1 MSPAPETHVFAEP
14 ILRHADVVVI
24 GGGIVGSATAYF
36 LAKRGARVALV
47 EKGELSGEQSGRN
60 WGWIRQQGR
69 NPRELPLAM
78 LSLATW
84 AELARELDPDTEW
97 AQAGS
102 LRLAYDEET
111 MAKYERWTR
120 MARELGLDTHVLS
133 AREVERLI
141 PALQGSYLGGAYT
154 PSDAQMEPRVT
165 TTAVARAA
173 QKLGAMIYAGC
184 AVEGLEVGS
193 GALTRVLTEHGPIK
207 TSTVVCAAG
216 AWSSKIGRMVGLDLP
231 QRWVRA
237 TVARTSVVKPV
248 TRTLV
253 WAEGVAIRQRR
264 DGSINLAEGGGDHDV
279 TLETFRHFSAF
290 LPNYRR
296 NRKNLRLHV
305 GVELW
310 KDLTRTLPWS
320 SAKKHPFAHAVGNE
334 PPPNRPV
341 VERTRKSLL
350 KLIPTLGDVSIE
362 RVWAGIIDATPDGVP
377 VLGEAP
383 GLKGFLFATGFSGHG
398 FALGPGAGRIIAEL
412 VLDGKASLDVQPL
425 RYARFREQDQAD
437 WTQTI

>member
-193 GALTRVLTEHGPIK
+193 GALTRVLTEHGP
-207 TSTVVCAAG
+207 
-216 AWSSKIGRMVGLDLP
+216 
-231 QRWVRA
+231 
-237 TVARTSVVKPV
+237 
-248 TRTLV
+248 
-253 WAEGVAIRQRR
+253 
-264 DGSINLAEGGGDHDV
+264 
-279 TLETFRHFSAF
+279 
-290 LPNYRR
+290 
-296 NRKNLRLHV
+296 
-305 GVELW
+305 
-310 KDLTRTLPWS
+310 
-320 SAKKHPFAHAVGNE
+320 
-334 PPPNRPV
+334 
-341 VERTRKSLL
+341 
-350 KLIPTLGDVSIE
+350 
-362 RVWAGIIDATPDGVP
+362 
-377 VLGEAP
+377 
-383 GLKGFLFATGFSGHG
+383 
-398 FALGPGAGRIIAEL
+398 
-412 VLDGKASLDVQPL
+412 
-425 RYARFREQDQAD
+425 
-437 WTQTI
+437 